1 MKLFKKLFNKES
13 IPSTSQKI
21 YISHPYQ
28 NKAAN
33 IQDIEK
39 IVKKFVNYDKDNIY
53 ISPVHCF
60 GYLYDY
66 VDYETGIKYCLELL
80 KTCDKMW
87 VFGDY
92 KNSKGCNIEIDYCKK
107 HGIPY
112 RICGER
118 ANNNGCN

>member
-1 MKLFKKLFNKES
+1 MKFIKSISKHLYKECS
-13 IPSTSQKI
+13 LSQPQKI

-28 NKAAN
+28 NKRKN
-33 IQDIEK
+33 IEDIER
-39 IVKKFVNYDKDNIY
+39 IIKKFVEYDKENIY

-60 GYLYDY
+60 GYLYNT

-92 KNSKGCNIEIDYCKK
+92 KNSKGCNIEIEYCKK
-107 HGIPY
+107 HKIPY
-112 RICGER
+112 RIFE
-118 ANNNGCN
+118 